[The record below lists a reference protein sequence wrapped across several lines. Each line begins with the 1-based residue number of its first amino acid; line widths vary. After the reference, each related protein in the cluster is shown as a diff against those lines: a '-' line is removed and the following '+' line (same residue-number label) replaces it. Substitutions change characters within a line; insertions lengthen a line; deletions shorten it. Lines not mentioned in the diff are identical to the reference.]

1 VERIGRSGV
10 GFRGVDP
17 RALFIPSCPGT
28 TGMTGALDRS
38 DRCEP
43 LVGFVSGELLGSCL
57 WVVLLLVSSWPVWCC
72 FAWLCEGFFF
82 LAG

>member
-1 VERIGRSGV
+1 
-10 GFRGVDP
+10 
-17 RALFIPSCPGT
+17 
-28 TGMTGALDRS
+28 MTGALDRS